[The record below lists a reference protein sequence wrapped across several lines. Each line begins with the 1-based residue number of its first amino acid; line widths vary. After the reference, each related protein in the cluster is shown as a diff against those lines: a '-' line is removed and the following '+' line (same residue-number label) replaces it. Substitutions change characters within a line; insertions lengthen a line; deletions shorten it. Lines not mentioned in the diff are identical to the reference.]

1 MFLTSAP
8 LLELTNRF
16 QINKE
21 TSFRRT
27 YFHSMSILCSSVFYA
42 IRRCWLSPTERDT
55 FPLSPI
61 FPMLYL
67 VRFVYYF
74 CVFFGATNLFSE
86 IVLKAISGSM
96 TKSVWP
102 DWAINWTLGN
112 NYRHLATFYWSHCTK
127 HTKWQ
132 AISDCK
138 VNAFKCDFSPICQ
151 KCEVGTSDM

>member
-1 MFLTSAP
+1 MTSAP

-42 IRRCWLSPTERDT
+42 IRRCLLSPTERDT

-61 FPMLYL
+61 FPYAILSAFCI
-67 VRFVYYF
+67 FVF
-74 CVFFGATNLFSE
+74 FFGATNLFSE

-96 TKSVWP
+96 TKSV
-102 DWAINWTLGN
+102 
-112 NYRHLATFYWSHCTK
+112 
-127 HTKWQ
+127 
-132 AISDCK
+132 
-138 VNAFKCDFSPICQ
+138 
-151 KCEVGTSDM
+151 